1 VSALVEVSES
11 SMIRTVIVDDEKL
24 ARDRMSGFLRKIADV
39 QLVGEAGDGASAV
52 EIIETQQPDL
62 VLLDVQMPGTD
73 GFAVL
78 RALKDP
84 PHVIFAT
91 AYDEY
96 AIKAFEVEAL
106 DYLLKPFSQT
116 RLAAAVDRVRQRIA
130 DGKVRSDAAAIARAS
145 EPRHSYATQIPV
157 HTARKI
163 LVVSTKDIL
172 WFAVESR
179 LVYAHVDGRAMMTN
193 FTLRELEER
202 LDPQVF
208 FRAHKSRL
216 VNLEQVKEITR
227 WFGGRYRLVM
237 RDAQSSQVELSRVQ
251 ARELRARLGW

>member
-1 VSALVEVSES
+1 
-11 SMIRTVIVDDEKL
+11 MIRTVVVDDERL
-24 ARDRMSGFLRKIADV
+24 ARDRVRGFLKKLPHV
-39 QLVGEAGDGASAV
+39 ELVGEAEDHKSAI
-52 EIIETQQPDL
+52 EIIEVQNPDL
-62 VLLDVQMPGTD
+62 VILDVQMPGGD
-73 GFAVL
+73 GFGVL

-106 DYLLKPFSQT
+106 DYLLKPFSQA
-116 RLAAAVDRVRQRIA
+116 RLAEAVDRVRQRLEEGRA
-130 DGKVRSDAAAIARAS
+130 RTDAAAIARVA
-145 EPRHSYATQIPV
+145 EPRRAYATQIPV

-163 LVVSTKDIL
+163 LVLPVRDIL

-179 LVYAHVDGRAMMTN
+179 LVYAHVDGRAYMTN

-202 LDPQVF
+202 LDPQIF

-216 VNLEQVKEITR
+216 VNLEQIKEITR
-227 WFGGRYRLVM
+227 WFGGRHRLVM
-237 RDAQSSQVELSRVQ
+237 RDSQSSQVELSRVQ
-251 ARELRARLGW
+251 ARELRALLGW

>member
-1 VSALVEVSES
+1 
-11 SMIRTVIVDDEKL
+11 MIRTVVVDDEQL
-24 ARDRMSGFLRKIADV
+24 ARDRVKSFLKKIPDV
-39 QLVGEAGDGASAV
+39 QLVGEAGDGTAAI
-52 EIIETQQPDL
+52 ELIETQQPDL
-62 VLLDVQMPGTD
+62 VVLDVQMPGVD
-73 GFAVL
+73 GFSVL
-78 RALKDP
+78 RGLKEP

-91 AYDEY
+91 AFDEY

-106 DYLLKPFSQT
+106 DYLLKPFSQA
-116 RLAAAVDRVRQRIA
+116 RLSEAVGRVRQRID
-130 DGKVRSDAAAIARAS
+130 DGRARSDPAAIARAA
-145 EPRHSYATQIPV
+145 EPRRAYALQIPV

-163 LVVSTKDIL
+163 LVLSVKEIL
-172 WFAVESR
+172 WFSVESR
-179 LVYAHVDGRAMMTN
+179 LVYAHVDGRAYMTN

-216 VNLEQVKEITR
+216 VNLEQVKEIAR

-237 RDAQSSQVELSRVQ
+237 KDSQSSQVELSRVQ

>member
-1 VSALVEVSES
+1 MVRLVV
-11 SMIRTVIVDDEKL
+11 VDDEKL
-24 ARDRMSGFLRKIADV
+24 ARDRVKGFLSKIPDV
-39 QLVGEAGDGASAV
+39 ELVGEAEDGSAA
-52 EIIETQQPDL
+52 IELIEKESPDL
-62 VLLDVQMPGTD
+62 VVLDVQMPGSD
-73 GFAVL
+73 GFSVL

-96 AIKAFEVEAL
+96 AIKAFEVEAI
-106 DYLLKPFSQT
+106 DYLLKPFSRG
-116 RLAAAVDRVRQRIA
+116 RLVDAIERVRQRMDEGVA
-130 DGKVRSDAAAIARAS
+130 GADAAALSRVA
-145 EPRHSYATQIPV
+145 EPSKAYAKQIPV

-163 LVVSTKDIL
+163 LVLPVDEIL

-179 LVYAHVDGRAMMTN
+179 LVYAHVDGRAYMTN

-202 LDPQVF
+202 LDPEIF

-216 VNLEQVKEITR
+216 VNLEQVKEIAR

-237 RDAQSSQVELSRVQ
+237 KDEQSSQVELSRVQ
-251 ARELRARLGW
+251 ARELRSRLGW

>member
-1 VSALVEVSES
+1 M
-11 SMIRTVIVDDEKL
+11 MIRTILVDDEQL
-24 ARDRMSGFLRKIADV
+24 ARDRVRGFLKKIPDV
-39 QLVGEAGDGASAV
+39 QLVGEAGDGPAAV
-52 EIIETQQPDL
+52 ELIATQQPDL
-62 VLLDVQMPGTD
+62 IVLDVQMPGMD
-73 GFAVL
+73 GFSVL
-78 RALKDP
+78 RGIKDP

-91 AYDEY
+91 AFDEY

-116 RLAAAVDRVRQRIA
+116 RFTEAVARVRQKIA
-130 DGKVRSDAAAIARAS
+130 DGRARSDAEAIARVA
-145 EPRHSYATQIPV
+145 EPARAWATQIPV

-163 LVVSTKDIL
+163 LVVPVKDIF

-179 LVYAHVDGRAMMTN
+179 LVYAHVEGRSLMTN

-202 LDPQVF
+202 LDPKVF

-216 VNLEQVKEITR
+216 VNLDQVKEIAR

-237 RDAQSSQVELSRVQ
+237 KDSQSSQVELSRVQ

>member
-1 VSALVEVSES
+1 
-11 SMIRTVIVDDEKL
+11 MIRTLVVDDEPL
-24 ARDRMSGFLRKIADV
+24 ARDRVKSFLKRIPDV
-39 QLVGEAGDGASAV
+39 HLVGEAGDGTSAI
-52 EIIETQQPDL
+52 ELIETQQPDL
-62 VLLDVQMPGTD
+62 VVLDVQMPGVD
-73 GFAVL
+73 GFGVL
-78 RALKDP
+78 RGLKDP

-106 DYLLKPFSQT
+106 DYLLKPFSQA
-116 RLAAAVDRVRQRIA
+116 RLADAVSRVRQKIA
-130 DGKVRSDAAAIARAS
+130 DGRARSDAEAINRAA
-145 EPRHSYATQIPV
+145 EPRKVYASQIPV

-163 LVVSTKDIL
+163 LVVPVKDIL

-179 LVYAHVDGRAMMTN
+179 LVYAHVEGRSLMTN

-216 VNLEQVKEITR
+216 VNLEQVKEIAR

>member
-1 VSALVEVSES
+1 
-11 SMIRTVIVDDEKL
+11 MIRTLIVDDEPL
-24 ARDRMSGFLRKIADV
+24 ARDRVKSFLKKIPDV
-39 QLVGEAGDGASAV
+39 NLVGEAGDGTSAI
-52 EIIETQQPDL
+52 ELIETQQPDL
-62 VLLDVQMPGTD
+62 VVLDVQMPGLD
-73 GFAVL
+73 GFGVL
-78 RALKDP
+78 RSLKDP

-106 DYLLKPFSQT
+106 DYLLKPFSQA
-116 RLAAAVDRVRQRIA
+116 RLAEAVARVRQKIA
-130 DGKVRSDAAAIARAS
+130 DGRARSDAEAISRAV
-145 EPRHSYATQIPV
+145 EPRRVYATQIPV

-163 LVVSTKDIL
+163 LVLPVKEIL

-179 LVYAHVDGRAMMTN
+179 LVYAHVDGRSYMTN
-193 FTLRELEER
+193 FTLRELEDR

-227 WFGGRYRLVM
+227 WFGGRYRLIM
-237 RDAQSSQVELSRVQ
+237 RDSQSSQVELSRVQ

>member
-1 VSALVEVSES
+1 MVRLVV
-11 SMIRTVIVDDEKL
+11 VDDEKL
-24 ARDRMSGFLRKIADV
+24 ARDRVKGFLAKISDV
-39 QLVGEAGDGASAV
+39 ELVGEAEDGPSAV
-52 EIIETQQPDL
+52 ELIERENPDL
-62 VLLDVQMPGTD
+62 VLLDVQMPGGD
-73 GFAVL
+73 GFSVL
-78 RALKDP
+78 RGLKEP

-96 AIKAFEVEAL
+96 AIKAFEVEAI
-106 DYLLKPFSQT
+106 DYLLKPFSKD
-116 RLAAAVDRVRQRIA
+116 RLADAIERVRQRID
-130 DGKVRSDAAAIARAS
+130 DGAAKADAAALARVA
-145 EPRHSYATQIPV
+145 EPSKVYAKQIPV

-163 LVVSTKDIL
+163 LVLPVDEIL

-179 LVYAHVDGRAMMTN
+179 LVYAHVDGRAYMTN

-202 LDPQVF
+202 LDPEIF

-216 VNLEQVKEITR
+216 VNLQQVKEIAR

-237 RDAQSSQVELSRVQ
+237 KDEQSSQVELSRVQ

>member
-1 VSALVEVSES
+1 
-11 SMIRTVIVDDEKL
+11 MIRTIVVDDEKL
-24 ARDRMSGFLRKIADV
+24 ARDRMNTFLRKIPDI
-39 QLVGEAGDGASAV
+39 QLVGEAADGASAI
-52 EIIETQQPDL
+52 ELIETQRPDL

-73 GFAVL
+73 GFAVV

-84 PHVIFAT
+84 PNVIFAT

-96 AIKAFEVEAL
+96 AIKAFEIEAL

-116 RLAAAVDRVRQRIA
+116 RLAAAVERVRQKIA
-130 DGKVRSDAAAIARAS
+130 DGRARSDAEAIARAA
-145 EPRHSYATQIPV
+145 EPRRSYATQIPV

-163 LVVSTKDIL
+163 LVLPVKEIL

-179 LVYAHVDGRAMMTN
+179 LVYAHVDGRSYMTN

-208 FRAHKSRL
+208 FRAHKSRI
-216 VNLEQVKEITR
+216 VNLEQVKEIAR

-237 RDAQSSQVELSRVQ
+237 RDSQSSQVELSRVQ

>member
-1 VSALVEVSES
+1 
-11 SMIRTVIVDDEKL
+11 MIRTIVVDDEKL
-24 ARDRMSGFLRKIADV
+24 ARDRMNAFLRKIPDV
-39 QLVGEAGDGASAV
+39 QLVGEAADGTSAI
-52 EIIETQQPDL
+52 ELIETQRPDL

-84 PHVIFAT
+84 PNVIFAT

-96 AIKAFEVEAL
+96 AIKAFEIEAL

-116 RLAAAVDRVRQRIA
+116 RLAAAVERVRQKIA
-130 DGKVRSDAAAIARAS
+130 DGRARSDAEAIARAA
-145 EPRHSYATQIPV
+145 EPRRSYATQIPV

-163 LVVSTKDIL
+163 LVVPTRDIL

-179 LVYAHVDGRAMMTN
+179 LVYAHVDGRALMTN

-237 RDAQSSQVELSRVQ
+237 RDSQASQVELSRVQ
-251 ARELRARLGW
+251 ARELRSRLGW

>member
-1 VSALVEVSES
+1 MRLVV
-11 SMIRTVIVDDEKL
+11 VDDEKL
-24 ARDRMSGFLRKIADV
+24 ARDRVRGFLAKMSDV
-39 QLVGEAGDGASAV
+39 ELVGEAEDGTTAL
-52 EIIETQQPDL
+52 ELIEKEGPDL
-62 VLLDVQMPGTD
+62 VLLDVQMPGGD
-73 GFAVL
+73 GFSVL
-78 RALKDP
+78 RGLKDP

-96 AIKAFEVEAL
+96 AIKAFEVEAI
-106 DYLLKPFSQT
+106 DYLLKPFSQA
-116 RLAAAVDRVRQRIA
+116 RLAEAIERVRGRIDEGA
-130 DGKVRSDAAAIARAS
+130 SRADAAALARVAA
-145 EPRHSYATQIPV
+145 PHRVYARQIPV

-163 LVVSTKDIL
+163 LVLSVEEIL

-179 LVYAHVDGRAMMTN
+179 LVYAHVDGRAYMTN

-202 LDPQVF
+202 LDPEIF

-216 VNLEQVKEITR
+216 VNLGQVKEIAR

-237 RDAQSSQVELSRVQ
+237 KDEQSSQVELSRVQ

>member
-1 VSALVEVSES
+1 MVRLVV
-11 SMIRTVIVDDEKL
+11 VDDEKL
-24 ARDRMSGFLRKIADV
+24 ARDRVKGFLAKISDV
-39 QLVGEAGDGASAV
+39 ELVGEAEDGSSAV
-52 EIIETQQPDL
+52 ELIEKESPDL
-62 VLLDVQMPGTD
+62 VLLDVQMPGGD
-73 GFAVL
+73 GFSVL
-78 RALKDP
+78 RGLKEP

-96 AIKAFEVEAL
+96 AIKAFEVEAI
-106 DYLLKPFSQT
+106 DYLLKPFSKD
-116 RLAAAVDRVRQRIA
+116 RLADAIERVRQRID
-130 DGKVRSDAAAIARAS
+130 DGAAKADAAALARVA
-145 EPRHSYATQIPV
+145 EPNKVYAKQIPV

-163 LVVSTKDIL
+163 LVLPVDEIL

-179 LVYAHVDGRAMMTN
+179 LVYAHVDGRAYMTN

-202 LDPQVF
+202 LDPEIF

-216 VNLEQVKEITR
+216 VNLQQVKEIAR

-237 RDAQSSQVELSRVQ
+237 KDEQSSQVELSRVQ

>member
-1 VSALVEVSES
+1 
-11 SMIRTVIVDDEKL
+11 MIRTIVVDDEKL
-24 ARDRMSGFLRKIADV
+24 ARDRMNTFLRKIPDI
-39 QLVGEAGDGASAV
+39 QLVGEAADGASAI
-52 EIIETQQPDL
+52 ELIETQRPDL

-73 GFAVL
+73 GFAVV

-84 PHVIFAT
+84 PNVIFAT

-96 AIKAFEVEAL
+96 AIKAFEIEAL

-116 RLAAAVDRVRQRIA
+116 RLAAAVERVRQKIA
-130 DGKVRSDAAAIARAS
+130 DGRARSDAEAIARAA
-145 EPRHSYATQIPV
+145 EPRRSYATQIPV

-163 LVVSTKDIL
+163 LVVPTKDIL

-179 LVYAHVDGRAMMTN
+179 LVYAHVEGRALMTN

-237 RDAQSSQVELSRVQ
+237 RDAQASQVELSRVQ
-251 ARELRARLGW
+251 ARELRERLGW

>member
-1 VSALVEVSES
+1 MLRAVV
-11 SMIRTVIVDDEKL
+11 VDDEPL
-24 ARDRMSGFLRKIADV
+24 ARDRVKGFLKKISDV
-39 QLVGEAGDGASAV
+39 QLVGEAGDGTSAIEV
-52 EIIETQQPDL
+52 IETQQPD
-62 VLLDVQMPGTD
+62 VVVLDVQMPGVD
-73 GFAVL
+73 GFGVL
-78 RALKDP
+78 RGLKDP

-106 DYLLKPFSQT
+106 DYLLKPFSQA
-116 RLAAAVDRVRQRIA
+116 RLAEAIGRVRQKIE
-130 DGKVRSDAAAIARAS
+130 DGRARSDSQALVRAA
-145 EPRHSYATQIPV
+145 EPRQVYAAQIPV

-163 LVVSTKDIL
+163 LVLSVKEIL
-172 WFAVESR
+172 WFSVESR
-179 LVYAHVDGRAMMTN
+179 LVYAHVDGRSYMTN

-208 FRAHKSRL
+208 FRAHKSRI
-216 VNLEQVKEITR
+216 VNLEQVKEIAR

-237 RDAQSSQVELSRVQ
+237 RDSQSSQVELSRVQ

>member
-1 VSALVEVSES
+1 
-11 SMIRTVIVDDEKL
+11 MIRTIVVDDEKL
-24 ARDRMSGFLRKIADV
+24 ARDRMNAFLRKIPDI
-39 QLVGEAGDGASAV
+39 QLVGEAADGTSAI
-52 EIIETQQPDL
+52 ELIETQRPDL

-84 PHVIFAT
+84 PNVIFAT

-96 AIKAFEVEAL
+96 AIKAFEIEAL

-116 RLAAAVDRVRQRIA
+116 RLAAAVERVRQKIA
-130 DGKVRSDAAAIARAS
+130 DGRARSD
-145 EPRHSYATQIPV
+145 ATQIPV

-163 LVVSTKDIL
+163 LVVPTRDIL

-179 LVYAHVDGRAMMTN
+179 LVYAHVDGRALMTN

-237 RDAQSSQVELSRVQ
+237 RDSQASQVELSRVQ
-251 ARELRARLGW
+251 ARELRTRLGW

>member
-1 VSALVEVSES
+1 
-11 SMIRTVIVDDEKL
+11 MIRAVIVDDEQL
-24 ARDRMSGFLRKIADV
+24 ARDRVKGFLKKIEDI
-39 QLVGEAGDGASAV
+39 QLVGEAADGSSAIEV
-52 EIIETQQPDL
+52 IETQQPDL
-62 VLLDVQMPGTD
+62 VVLDVQMPGID
-73 GFAVL
+73 GFSVL
-78 RALKDP
+78 RGIKDP

-91 AYDEY
+91 AYEEH

-116 RLAAAVDRVRQRIA
+116 RLAEAVGRVRQRIA
-130 DGKVRSDAAAIARAS
+130 DGRARSDPDAIARAA
-145 EPRHSYATQIPV
+145 EPRHAYATQIPV
-157 HTARKI
+157 HSARKI
-163 LVVSTKDIL
+163 LVVPVKDIL

-179 LVYAHVDGRAMMTN
+179 LVYAHVEGRSLMTN

-216 VNLEQVKEITR
+216 VNLEQVKEIAR
-227 WFGGRYRLVM
+227 WFGGRFRLVM

>member
-1 VSALVEVSES
+1 MVRLVV
-11 SMIRTVIVDDEKL
+11 VDDEKL
-24 ARDRMSGFLRKIADV
+24 ARDRVKGFLAKIPDV
-39 QLVGEAGDGASAV
+39 ELVGEAEDGTAAV
-52 EIIETQQPDL
+52 EVIEKENPDL
-62 VLLDVQMPGTD
+62 VLLDVQMPGGD
-73 GFAVL
+73 GFSVL

-96 AIKAFEVEAL
+96 AIKAFEVEAI
-106 DYLLKPFSQT
+106 DYLLKPFSQG
-116 RLAAAVDRVRQRIA
+116 RLVDAIERVRQRIDEGA
-130 DGKVRSDAAAIARAS
+130 TRADAAALARVA
-145 EPRHSYATQIPV
+145 EPARSYAKQIPV

-163 LVVSTKDIL
+163 LVLPVEEIL

-179 LVYAHVDGRAMMTN
+179 LVYAHVDGRAYMTN

-202 LDPQVF
+202 LDPEIF

-216 VNLEQVKEITR
+216 VNLQQVKEIAR

-237 RDAQSSQVELSRVQ
+237 KDEQSSQVELSRVQ

>member
-1 VSALVEVSES
+1 
-11 SMIRTVIVDDEKL
+11 MIRTVVVDDEPL
-24 ARDRMSGFLRKIADV
+24 ARERVKGFLKKISDV
-39 QLVGEAGDGASAV
+39 QIVGEASDGAAAI
-52 EIIETQQPDL
+52 ELIETQQPDL
-62 VLLDVQMPGTD
+62 VVLDVQMPAMD
-73 GFAVL
+73 GFGVL

-116 RLAAAVDRVRQRIA
+116 RLAEAVGRVRQKLA
-130 DGKVRSDAAAIARAS
+130 DGRARSDSDALSRAA
-145 EPRHSYATQIPV
+145 EPRKVYATQIPV

-163 LVVSTKDIL
+163 LVVPVSEIF

-179 LVYAHVDGRAMMTN
+179 LVYAHVEGRSLMTN

-202 LDPQVF
+202 LDPEVF

-216 VNLEQVKEITR
+216 VNLHQVKEIAR

-237 RDAQSSQVELSRVQ
+237 KDSQSSQVELSRVQ

>member
-1 VSALVEVSES
+1 
-11 SMIRTVIVDDEKL
+11 MIRTVVVDDEPL
-24 ARDRMSGFLRKIADV
+24 ARDRVKGFLKKLPDV
-39 QLVGEAGDGASAV
+39 QVVGEAGDGTAA
-52 EIIETQQPDL
+52 IEVIESQNPDL
-62 VLLDVQMPGTD
+62 VVLDVQMPGID
-73 GFAVL
+73 GFSVL
-78 RALKDP
+78 RALKEP

-91 AYDEY
+91 AYDQH

-106 DYLLKPFSQT
+106 DYLLKPFSQA
-116 RLAAAVDRVRQRIA
+116 RLADAIGRVRQKIA
-130 DGKVRSDAAAIARAS
+130 SGRARSDAEAIARAA
-145 EPRHSYATQIPV
+145 EPGKVYASQIPV

-163 LVVSTKDIL
+163 LVVSVKEIL

-179 LVYAHVDGRAMMTN
+179 LVYAHVDGRSLMTN
-193 FTLRELEER
+193 FTLRELEDR

-216 VNLEQVKEITR
+216 VNLEQVKEIAR

-237 RDAQSSQVELSRVQ
+237 KDAQSSQVELSRVQ

>member
-1 VSALVEVSES
+1 MPL
-11 SMIRTVIVDDEKL
+11 IRTVVVDDEKL
-24 ARDRMSGFLRKIADV
+24 ARERVKGFLRKIEDV
-39 QLVGEAGDGASAV
+39 RVVGEAEDSGSAV
-52 EIIETQQPDL
+52 ELLSREQPDL
-62 VLLDVQMPGTD
+62 VVLDIQMPGGD
-73 GFAVL
+73 GFSVI
-78 RALKDP
+78 RALKEP

-106 DYLLKPFSQT
+106 DYLLKPFSQA
-116 RLAAAVDRVRQRIA
+116 RLLEAVDRVRRKLNE
-130 DGKVRSDAAAIARAS
+130 GIARADA
-145 EPRHSYATQIPV
+145 EAIERVAQPRRAFAAQIPV

-163 LVVSTKDIL
+163 LVMPVGEIL

-179 LVYAHVDGRAMMTN
+179 LVYAHVDGRAYMTN

-202 LDPQVF
+202 LDPEVF

-216 VNLEQVKEITR
+216 VNLHQVKEILR
-227 WFGGRYRLVM
+227 WFGGRFRLVM
-237 RDAQSSQVELSRVQ
+237 KDAAASQVELSRVQ

>member
-1 VSALVEVSES
+1 MLRAVV
-11 SMIRTVIVDDEKL
+11 VDDEPL
-24 ARDRMSGFLRKIADV
+24 ARDRVKSFLKKISDV
-39 QLVGEAGDGASAV
+39 QLVGEAGDGTSAIEV
-52 EIIETQQPDL
+52 IETQQPD
-62 VLLDVQMPGTD
+62 VVVLDVQMPGVD
-73 GFAVL
+73 GFSVL
-78 RALKDP
+78 RGLKDP

-106 DYLLKPFSQT
+106 DYLLKPFSQA
-116 RLAAAVDRVRQRIA
+116 RLAEAIGRVRQKIE
-130 DGKVRSDAAAIARAS
+130 DGRARSDAQAISRAV
-145 EPRHSYATQIPV
+145 EPRQAYAAQIPV

-163 LVVSTKDIL
+163 LVMPVKEIL

-179 LVYAHVDGRAMMTN
+179 LVYAHVDGRSFMTN

-208 FRAHKSRL
+208 FRAHKSRI
-216 VNLEQVKEITR
+216 VNLEQVKEIAR

-237 RDAQSSQVELSRVQ
+237 RDSQSSQVELSRVQ
-251 ARELRARLGW
+251 ARELRGRLGW

>member
-1 VSALVEVSES
+1 
-11 SMIRTVIVDDEKL
+11 MIRTVVVDDEPL
-24 ARDRMSGFLRKIADV
+24 ARERVKGFLKKIPDV
-39 QLVGEAGDGASAV
+39 QLVGEAGDGATA
-52 EIIETQQPDL
+52 IELIEAQQPDL
-62 VLLDVQMPGTD
+62 VVLDVQMPAMD
-73 GFAVL
+73 GFGVL

-106 DYLLKPFSQT
+106 DYLLKPFSQA
-116 RLAAAVDRVRQRIA
+116 RLAEAVGRVRQKLA
-130 DGKVRSDAAAIARAS
+130 DGRARSDVEALARVA
-145 EPRHSYATQIPV
+145 EPRKVYATQIPV

-163 LVVSTKDIL
+163 LVVPVSEIF

-179 LVYAHVDGRAMMTN
+179 LVYAHVDGRALMTN

-216 VNLEQVKEITR
+216 VNLHQVKEIAR

-237 RDAQSSQVELSRVQ
+237 KDSQSSQVELSRVQ

>member
-1 VSALVEVSES
+1 MVRLIV
-11 SMIRTVIVDDEKL
+11 VDDEKL
-24 ARDRMSGFLRKIADV
+24 ARDRVKSFLSKMSDV
-39 QLVGEAGDGASAV
+39 ELVAEAEDGATA
-52 EIIETQQPDL
+52 IELIEKENPDL
-62 VLLDVQMPGTD
+62 VLLDVQMPGGD
-73 GFAVL
+73 GFSVL
-78 RALKDP
+78 RGLKDP

-96 AIKAFEVEAL
+96 AIKAFEVEAI
-106 DYLLKPFSQT
+106 DYLLKPFSQS
-116 RLAAAVDRVRQRIA
+116 RLADAIERVRQRIDEGVA
-130 DGKVRSDAAAIARAS
+130 RADAAALARVA
-145 EPRHSYATQIPV
+145 EPHKVYAKQIPV

-163 LVVSTKDIL
+163 LVLPVDDIL

-179 LVYAHVDGRAMMTN
+179 LVYAHVDGRAYMTN

-202 LDPQVF
+202 LDPEIF

-216 VNLEQVKEITR
+216 VNLEQVQEIAR

-237 RDAQSSQVELSRVQ
+237 KDEQSSQVELSRVQ